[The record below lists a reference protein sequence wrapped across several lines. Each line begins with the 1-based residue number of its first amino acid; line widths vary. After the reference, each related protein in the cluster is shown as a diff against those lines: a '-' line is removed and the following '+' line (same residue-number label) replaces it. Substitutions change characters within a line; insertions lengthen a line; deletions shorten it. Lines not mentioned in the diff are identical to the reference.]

1 MSGNGSD
8 KETPPP
14 SRRPRSL
21 LRRASRFL
29 LPILLPRW
37 TLLFVAAMALLSTV
51 IVELFKPWPLKLVF
65 DYLLAKKTFLP
76 EWVGVPAGSEATWML
91 VVICAMTLGLAALAA
106 LASYVKEFR
115 LQRLGEEIAFELRVA
130 LFSHLQRLGLGFH
143 DSSRLGDIITR
154 VTEDTRSVRDMA
166 TTSLLQTSAAIVT
179 IISFLVMM
187 LIMDWQLAL
196 VGLITVPI
204 LLPAVYYYRGQIERA
219 SRKRRDRESELTSVT
234 QETISSIR
242 LVQTLGSQDK
252 QRRAFDRESSK
263 SAQIGLE
270 VARLEAAY
278 MRTMDFI
285 GAIGTC
291 AVICLGVHRVW
302 AGSLMAG
309 DLVVF
314 TYYVKNMFGPMRDL
328 AKQSAKIA
336 KGKVGLER
344 VIEVLELEPAVVQ
357 SPHAHKARLIGR
369 IAFEKVNFA
378 YKQEQATLH
387 DVSFAV
393 EPGQVVALVG
403 HSGAGKSTILSLIS
417 RLYDPSTGRILLDGH
432 DLKDLELDS
441 LREQISVV
449 LQESILFQTSI
460 RENILYGR
468 SDATDEQLTD
478 AAAAAGVD
486 QFLDRL
492 PNGYDTV
499 VGPRGATLSGGER
512 QRVAIARAIVRNA
525 PILILDEPTT
535 GLDAKSEQL
544 VMRALTQL
552 MANRTRTTLMVS
564 HKLSLIERADKIL
577 VLDGGR
583 LAESGTHA
591 ELLLAGGLYAKLRAA
606 ANDATAL
613 GNGSPLIGSGQLDE
627 PRATP

>member
-1 MSGNGSD
+1 MSGDQID
-8 KETPPP
+8 KEAP
-14 SRRPRSL
+14 SSPRRTRSL
-21 LRRASRFL
+21 LRRAARFL

-65 DYLLAKKTFLP
+65 DYLLRNRTFLP
-76 EWVGVPAGSEATWML
+76 EWLAVPAESDATWQL
-91 VVICAMTLGLAALAA
+91 VVICAMTLALAALAA
-106 LASYVKEFR
+106 LASYVKEFK
-115 LQRLGEEIAFELRVA
+115 LTRLGEEIAFELRVA
-130 LFSHLQRLGLGFH
+130 LFSHVQRLGLGFH

-179 IISFLVMM
+179 IIAFLVMM
-187 LIMDWQLAL
+187 LVMDWQLAV

-204 LLPAVYYYRGQIERA
+204 LLPAVYFYRGRIERA

-234 QETISSIR
+234 QETMSSIR

-252 QRRAFDRESSK
+252 QRRAFDLESSK

-302 AGSLMAG
+302 AGNLMAG

-357 SPHAHKARLIGR
+357 SPHAHKAQLTGR
-369 IAFEKVNFA
+369 IVFEHVDFE
-378 YKQEQATLH
+378 YKPGQATLH

-393 EPGQVVALVG
+393 EPGQVVALIG

-417 RLYDPSTGRILLDGH
+417 RLYDPSKGRILLDGH
-432 DLKDLELDS
+432 DLKDLDLDS

-468 SDATDEQLTD
+468 SDATDYQLAD
-478 AAAAAGVD
+478 ASAAAGVD
-486 QFLDRL
+486 LFLDRL

-544 VMRALTQL
+544 VMGALARL
-552 MANRTRTTLMVS
+552 MTNRTTLVVS

-577 VLDGGR
+577 VMDGGR
-583 LAESGTHA
+583 LAEAGTHA
-591 ELLLAGGLYAKLRAA
+591 QLLQAGGLYAKLRAA
-606 ANDATAL
+606 ASDAAA
-613 GNGSPLIGSGQLDE
+613 LIGSGQLDE
-627 PRATP
+627 PGATP